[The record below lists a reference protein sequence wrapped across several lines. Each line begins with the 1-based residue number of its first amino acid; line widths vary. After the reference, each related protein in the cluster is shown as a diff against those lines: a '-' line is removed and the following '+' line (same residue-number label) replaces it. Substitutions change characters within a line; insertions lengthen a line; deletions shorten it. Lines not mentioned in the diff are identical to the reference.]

1 MPKRKKLQSKN
12 GENELCSETKARLC
26 MYMEKGLDIN
36 DAAKLC
42 DISPYLLSILRKDL
56 DFEEMIERCQI
67 KCEMS
72 HVDNIT
78 DAGNAGLWQASTW
91 YLERRLPH
99 KYGKKDL
106 IKHEY
111 EFKLNSLLSVIFK
124 AINELDPHIRHAVMQ
139 KLREVDIDTEV
150 VNMHPTSNALEYAP
164 EVKAE

>member
-1 MPKRKKLQSKN
+1 MPKRKILQSKN
-12 GENELCSETKARLC
+12 GDGQLCNETKARLC
-26 MYMEKGLDIN
+26 MYMEKGLDIE

-42 DISPYLLSILRKDL
+42 DISPYLLSVLRKDL
-56 DFEEMIERCQI
+56 AFEEMIEQCQVRC
-67 KCEMS
+67 ELG
-72 HVDNIT
+72 HVDNIR

-91 YLERRLPH
+91 FLERKFPN

-150 VNMHPTSNALEYAP
+150 VNMHQKANTLEYVP